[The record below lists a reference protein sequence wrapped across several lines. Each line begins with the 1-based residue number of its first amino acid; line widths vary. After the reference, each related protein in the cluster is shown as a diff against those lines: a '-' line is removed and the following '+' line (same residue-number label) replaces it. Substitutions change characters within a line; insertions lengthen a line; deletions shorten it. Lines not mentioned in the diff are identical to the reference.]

1 MGTRPRRMD
10 AHVERHASQKRL
22 AAALSRSQT
31 ASSPSSGSSADWG
44 ILTVLAFLIRL
55 DGNLRS
61 KAFRGGNRR
70 PPRAADQA
78 RCDGSGHSSVGTFA
92 LSHLE

>member
-1 MGTRPRRMD
+1 MWSAMPPKSVWLLHYHGRKRPVPPVAD
-10 AHVERHASQKRL
+10 
-22 AAALSRSQT
+22 
-31 ASSPSSGSSADWG
+31 PADWG

-61 KAFRGGNRR
+61 KPFRGGNRR